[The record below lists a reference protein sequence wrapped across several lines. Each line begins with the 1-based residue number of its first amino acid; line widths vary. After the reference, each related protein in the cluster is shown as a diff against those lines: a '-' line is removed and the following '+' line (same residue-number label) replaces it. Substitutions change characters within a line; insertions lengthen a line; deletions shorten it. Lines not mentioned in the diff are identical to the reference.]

1 MRKGLCIGLIF
12 VLLLVFCVPLTGFA
26 QDSSTLFTF
35 ASLDAI
41 KSLNTD
47 GTTGKASTNPAKY
60 ADNVLTL
67 SSSSAENLFLVEAKV
82 PESVD
87 KFTIHVEISVPVY
100 TANTTLEAI
109 VLLGETRHTFNHH
122 RFEVKDSV
130 RGDTANRP
138 VYVRY
143 QRRSTNDY
151 LETTSQKSTDVKFN
165 SGEWIALDLLVDETN
180 KSVAYYLDGTLV
192 ETVTNI
198 NTSALPLDGRIGFRG
213 KGVSFKNLIVS
224 SGLLAPQQTVPSPSA
239 TATPVATTSPSA
251 TTTPSATVTPSAT
264 TIPTATATQGT
275 NNPITADPMSVVVL
289 FSLIVGAI
297 VVVSFCVLKK
307 NRGKYES

>member
-1 MRKGLCIGLIF
+1 MKRGLCIGLF
-12 VLLLVFCVPLTGFA
+12 LVLLTVFCVPITGFA
-26 QDSSTLFTF
+26 QENTTLFTF

-47 GTTGKASTNPAKY
+47 GTTGKASSNPAKY
-60 ADNVLTL
+60 EDNVLTL

-82 PESVD
+82 PESID

-100 TANTTLEAI
+100 AANTTLEAI
-109 VLLGETRHTFNHH
+109 VLLGETRHTLNHH

-151 LETTSQKSTDVKFN
+151 LETTTQKSTNVKFN

-180 KSVAYYLDGTLV
+180 KSVAYYLNGALV
-192 ETVTNI
+192 DTVTNI

-224 SGLLAPQQTVPSPSA
+224 SGLLAPQPTAPSPSA
-239 TATPVATTSPSA
+239 TPTPVATTAPA
-251 TTTPSATVTPSAT
+251 VTVTPSAT
-264 TIPTATATQGT
+264 ASVTTTPVATATPET
-275 NNPITADPMSVVVL
+275 NNPITADPMSTVVL
-289 FSLIVGAI
+289 LSLIVGAI
-297 VVVSFCVLKK
+297 VVVTFCVLKK
-307 NRGKYES
+307 NRGTYES